1 MSMGHISCKE
11 SGYLEKERSRSSHM
25 GTKDRSDSFEE
36 KREGDGMSAY
46 KMTCIGSSGQGFPA
60 A

>member
-1 MSMGHISCKE
+1 
-11 SGYLEKERSRSSHM
+11 M